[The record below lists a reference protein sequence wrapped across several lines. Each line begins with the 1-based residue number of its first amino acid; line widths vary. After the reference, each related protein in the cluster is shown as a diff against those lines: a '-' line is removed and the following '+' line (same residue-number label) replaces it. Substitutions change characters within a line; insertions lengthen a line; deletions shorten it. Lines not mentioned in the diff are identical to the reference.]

1 MESWVLGTELL
12 CGEGA
17 KVGRRAEAPSSAE
30 VGGSFPLLAM
40 RKCPLGLRACGDH
53 AWGDLEAWFLV
64 FGGRPPGVG
73 SACRPL
79 GWASALHESLGFV
92 RAVLAA

>member
-30 VGGSFPLLAM
+30 VGVP
-40 RKCPLGLRACGDH
+40 
-53 AWGDLEAWFLV
+53 FLSW
-64 FGGRPPGVG
+64 P
-73 SACRPL
+73 
-79 GWASALHESLGFV
+79 
-92 RAVLAA
+92 